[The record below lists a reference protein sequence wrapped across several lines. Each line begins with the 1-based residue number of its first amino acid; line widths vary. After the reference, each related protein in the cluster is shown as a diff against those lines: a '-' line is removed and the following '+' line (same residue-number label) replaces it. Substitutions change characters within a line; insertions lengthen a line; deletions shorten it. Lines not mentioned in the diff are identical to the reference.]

1 MFTLLVP
8 CNRDHEWLENCF
20 ESISSNGPNFDYEI
34 LVVVNNASFQVKE
47 NITQL
52 RDKVLPKARIVDSG
66 VGTLSDALNFG
77 LINARFEYIARL
89 DSDDELCKN
98 RIETQIDLLDC
109 SPGVSVVGS
118 YTQLISASG
127 ERGRVIR
134 FPINSTEIA
143 QRIKYGNLLSHP
155 TVTFRK
161 STVMQVGMYTN
172 NFPHAEDY
180 ELWLK
185 IAEVS
190 KIVNVPIIGTLYRQ
204 HGTQISQAFVRDQI
218 LATRELAVGAIVK
231 SLMSRKIDVSPI
243 QISQFISPKVIRF
256 RSRHLRVEKGKF
268 EFSQYVA
275 FRNTF
280 TFSWKITT
288 LMTIVLNSPQTLLS
302 WGVRKIRYFLK
313 GRNET

>member
-1 MFTLLVP
+1 MFTLLLP